1 MKKALLTLAVA
12 VMALAMG
19 ARAQENNK
27 FNDHK
32 WVIGGTGR
40 FTNTSIKLNGNDREN
55 TTQIGAEIFGAYQC
69 TDRLRVG
76 LTYGMGYAHQKLP
89 VDRSIRIY
97 RVGPYAH
104 YDIIK
109 YNRWILWVE
118 AEALF
123 SYSPKYYLGNMDFL
137 TGDLTPAFDDG
148 VGPEMKTQGFV
159 FTVKPGLT
167 FVLNKHVN
175 LDLNLNLL
183 GWYYSNGR
191 GEVLTNSPATG
202 LAVGDVVEANDN
214 GFILDMLH
222 ATPSQYWEKV
232 SIGVTFKF

>member
-12 VMALAMG
+12 VMALTAG
-19 ARAQENNK
+19 AQAQETNK
-27 FNDHK
+27 INDHK

-40 FTNTSIKLNGNDREN
+40 FTNSSHKLNGNDNIN
-55 TTQIGAEIFGAYQC
+55 TTQVGAEIFGAYQLN
-69 TDRLRVG
+69 DRLRVG
-76 LTYGMGYAHQKLP
+76 LTYGMGYARMKQP

-104 YDIIK
+104 FDIVK
-109 YNRWILWVE
+109 YKRWIFWAE

-123 SYSPKYYLGNMDFL
+123 SYSPKYVQTNMDFL

-148 VGPEMKTQGFV
+148 TGPDVKTQGFV
-159 FTVKPGLT
+159 FTIKPGLT
-167 FVLNKHVN
+167 FVLDKHVN

-191 GEVLTNSPATG
+191 AEVLTNSAAAG
-202 LAVGDVVEANDN
+202 VVAGDVIEANDN
-214 GFILDMLH
+214 GFVLDMLH

-232 SIGVTFKF
+232 SIGITFKF

>member
-12 VMALAMG
+12 VMALG
-19 ARAQENNK
+19 AWAQDGAK
-27 FNDHK
+27 MNDHK

-40 FTNTSIKLNGNDREN
+40 FTNHSDKLNGNDN
-55 TTQIGAEIFGAYQC
+55 KHTTQIGAEIFGAYQLN
-69 TDRLRVG
+69 DRLRVG
-76 LTYGMGYAHQKLP
+76 FTYGMGYAHEKTP

-97 RVGPYAH
+97 RIGPYAH
-104 YDIIK
+104 FDIVK
-109 YNRWILWVE
+109 YKRWIFWAE

-123 SYSPKYYLGNMDFL
+123 SYSPKYVLSAMDFL
-137 TGDLTPAFDDG
+137 SGDLTPAFDDG
-148 VGPEMKTQGFV
+148 TGPDVKLQSFI

-167 FVLNKHVN
+167 FVLDKHVN

-191 GEVLTNSPATG
+191 AEVLTNSAAAG
-202 LAVGDVVEANDN
+202 VVAGDVIEANDN
-214 GFILDMLH
+214 GFVLDMLH

-232 SIGVTFKF
+232 SIGITFKF

>member
-12 VMALAMG
+12 VMALG
-19 ARAQENNK
+19 AWAQDGAK
-27 FNDHK
+27 MNDHK

-40 FTNTSIKLNGNDREN
+40 FTNTSNKLNGNDVIN
-55 TTQIGAEIFGAYQC
+55 TTQIGAEIFGAYQLN
-69 TDRLRVG
+69 DRLRVG
-76 LTYGMGYAHQKLP
+76 LTYGMGYAHEKTP

-104 YDIIK
+104 FDIVK
-109 YNRWILWVE
+109 YKRWIFWAE

-137 TGDLTPAFDDG
+137 TGDLTPMFDDG
-148 VGPEMKTQGFV
+148 TGPEMKTQGFV
-159 FTVKPGLT
+159 FTIKPGLT
-167 FVLNKHVN
+167 FVLDKHVN

-191 GEVLTNSPATG
+191 AEVLTTSAAAG
-202 LAVGDVVEANDN
+202 VVAGDVVEANDN
-214 GFILDMLH
+214 GFVLDMLH

-232 SIGVTFKF
+232 SIGITFKF

>member
-12 VMALAMG
+12 VMALG
-19 ARAQENNK
+19 AWAQDGAK
-27 FNDHK
+27 MNDHK

-40 FTNTSIKLNGNDREN
+40 FTNSSHKLNGNDVIN
-55 TTQIGAEIFGAYQC
+55 TTQIGAEIFGAYQLN
-69 TDRLRVG
+69 DRLRVG
-76 LTYGMGYAHQKLP
+76 LTYGMGYGHMKQP

-104 YDIIK
+104 FDIVK
-109 YNRWILWVE
+109 YKRWIFWAE

-123 SYSPKYYLGNMDFL
+123 SYSPKYILTNMDFL
-137 TGDLTPAFDDG
+137 SGDLTPAFDDG

-167 FVLNKHVN
+167 FVLDKHVN

-183 GWYYSNGR
+183 GWYYGNGR
-191 GEVLTNSPATG
+191 GEVLTSSAAAG
-202 LAVGDVVEANDN
+202 VVAGDVVEANDN
-214 GFILDMLH
+214 GLVLDMLH

-232 SIGVTFKF
+232 SIGITFKF

>member
-12 VMALAMG
+12 VMALG
-19 ARAQENNK
+19 AWAQDGAK
-27 FNDHK
+27 MNDHK

-40 FTNTSIKLNGNDREN
+40 FTNTSNKLNGNDVIN
-55 TTQIGAEIFGAYQC
+55 TTQIGAEIFGAYQLN
-69 TDRLRVG
+69 DRLRVG
-76 LTYGMGYAHQKLP
+76 LTYGMGYAHEKTP

-104 YDIIK
+104 FDIVK
-109 YNRWILWVE
+109 YKRWIFWAE

-123 SYSPKYYLGNMDFL
+123 SYSPKYVLSAMDFL
-137 TGDLTPAFDDG
+137 SGDLTPVFDDG
-148 VGPEMKTQGFV
+148 TGPDLKLQSFI

-167 FVLNKHVN
+167 FVLDKHVN

-191 GEVLTNSPATG
+191 AEVLTNSAAAG
-202 LAVGDVVEANDN
+202 VVAGDVVEANDN
-214 GFILDMLH
+214 GFVLDMLH

-232 SIGVTFKF
+232 SIGITFKF

>member
-12 VMALAMG
+12 VMALG
-19 ARAQENNK
+19 AWAQDGAK
-27 FNDHK
+27 MNDHK

-40 FTNTSIKLNGNDREN
+40 FTNSSSKLNGNEDKN
-55 TTQIGAEIFGAYQC
+55 TTQIGAEIFGAYQLN
-69 TDRLRVG
+69 DRLRVG
-76 LTYGMGYAHQKLP
+76 LTYGMGYGRMKQP

-104 YDIIK
+104 YDIVK
-109 YNRWILWVE
+109 YKRWIFWAE

-148 VGPEMKTQGFV
+148 TGPEVKMQSFS

-167 FVLNKHVN
+167 FVLDKHVN

-183 GWYYSNGR
+183 GWYYSNAR
-191 GEVLTNSPATG
+191 GEVLTTSAAAG
-202 LAVGDVVEANDN
+202 MAAGDVIEGSDN
-214 GFILDMLH
+214 GFVLDMLH

-232 SIGVTFKF
+232 SIGITFKF

>member
-12 VMALAMG
+12 MMALG
-19 ARAQENNK
+19 AWAQDGAK
-27 FNDHK
+27 MNDHK

-40 FTNTSIKLNGNDREN
+40 FTNTSNKLNGNDVIN
-55 TTQIGAEIFGAYQC
+55 TTQIGAEIFGAYQLN
-69 TDRLRVG
+69 DRLRVG
-76 LTYGMGYAHQKLP
+76 LTYGMGYGRMKLP

-104 YDIIK
+104 FDIVK
-109 YNRWILWVE
+109 YKRWIFWAE

-123 SYSPKYYLGNMDFL
+123 SYSPKYYLGSMDFL
-137 TGDLTPAFDDG
+137 SGDLTPMFDDG
-148 VGPEMKTQGFV
+148 TGPEMKTQGFV
-159 FTVKPGLT
+159 FTIKPGLT
-167 FVLNKHVN
+167 FVLDKHVN

-191 GEVLTNSPATG
+191 AEVLTTSAAAG
-202 LAVGDVVEANDN
+202 VVAGDVIEANDN
-214 GFILDMLH
+214 GFVLDMLH

-232 SIGVTFKF
+232 SIGITFKF

>member
-12 VMALAMG
+12 VMALTMG
-19 ARAQENNK
+19 AQAQENNK

-40 FTNTSIKLNGNDREN
+40 FTNSSHKLNGNDVIN
-55 TTQIGAEIFGAYQC
+55 TTQVGAEIFGAYQLN
-69 TDRLRVG
+69 DRLRVG
-76 LTYGMGYAHQKLP
+76 LTYGMGYGRMKQP

-104 YDIIK
+104 FDIVK
-109 YNRWILWVE
+109 YKRWIFWAE

-123 SYSPKYYLGNMDFL
+123 SYSPKYVLSNMDFL
-137 TGDLTPAFDDG
+137 SGDLTPTFDDG
-148 VGPEMKTQGFV
+148 TGPEMKIQGFS

-167 FVLNKHVN
+167 FVLDKHVN

-191 GEVLTNSPATG
+191 AEVLTNSPATG
-202 LAVGDVVEANDN
+202 LAVGDELTANDN
-214 GFILDMLH
+214 GLVLDMLH

-232 SIGVTFKF
+232 SIGITFKF